1 MSVARKDTSEE
12 APVATDGR
20 AIGKRAMATRR
31 KLLDATRDLL
41 ERDGLFDLK
50 LVDITRQIDASPAT
64 FYQYFT
70 DIDDA
75 LLCLTDDVEAAALE
89 LLTLLEGPWESAAD
103 YSKSQEFVRAYISYW
118 ESHGPVLRVRNLK
131 AEEGE
136 QAFRKKRSDAQ
147 LPILEAFADIVRPNV
162 TAGRLPA
169 DADAIARAA
178 AMMAMLERLTFY
190 RDGLASRG
198 TSQEALINTM
208 ARILFQTLTGFAGE

>member
-1 MSVARKDTSEE
+1 MTVAEKANTDA

-31 KLLDATRDLL
+31 KLLDATRELL
-41 ERDGLFDLK
+41 ERDGFFDLK
-50 LVDITRQIDASPAT
+50 LVDITREIDASPAT

-75 LLCLTDDVEAAALE
+75 LLCLADDVEAAAFE
-89 LLTLLEGPWESAAD
+89 LLPLLEGPWDSEAD
-103 YSKSQEFVRAYISYW
+103 YATAQEFVRAYIAYW
-118 ESHGPVLRVRNLK
+118 EAHGPVLRVRNLK

-136 QAFRKKRSDAQ
+136 RAFRKKRSSTQ
-147 LPILEAFADIVRPNV
+147 MPILEAFAALVRPNV
-162 TAGRLPA
+162 DAGRLPA